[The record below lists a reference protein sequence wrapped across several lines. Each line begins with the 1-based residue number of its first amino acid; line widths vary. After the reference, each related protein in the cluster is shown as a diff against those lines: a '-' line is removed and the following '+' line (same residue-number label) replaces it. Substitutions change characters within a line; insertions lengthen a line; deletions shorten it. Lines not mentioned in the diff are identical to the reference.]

1 MSDASGDQI
10 GILARV
16 NLHNTYTF
24 YPTTYKVVVG
34 VETSVRFQAFTRVDT
49 WRLDEVVE
57 YVGIFNIRPQLPVN

>member
-24 YPTTYKVVVG
+24 YPTTYKVVAG
-34 VETSVRFQAFTRVDT
+34 IGLLYAFK
-49 WRLDEVVE
+49 LS
-57 YVGIFNIRPQLPVN
+57 PV